1 MPEIQQSL
9 PKYLQIARHIRDR
22 ILRGDLPPGAEV
34 PSERQI
40 VAEWGVSR
48 PTATKALEVLRV
60 DGLVDARQGSGT
72 YVLEQD
78 QITRRARERYQRA
91 EETGR
96 IYPSNERAEILAAET
111 TTAPDHVALA
121 LGLEPSAPAVR
132 RQRVT
137 YRDDRPVELSTSWYT
152 PAMAARAPRLTER
165 ERIHEGTVAYVE
177 DVTGRRGRLARD
189 RMLARL
195 ATPDECTMLALT
207 APAAVLV
214 VYHLVYDMDD
224 RPLEFVEA
232 ICPPES
238 WTFEQEYSIRR

>member
-22 ILRGDLPPGAEV
+22 ILRGDLRPGDDV

-72 YVLEQD
+72 YVLQQD
-78 QITRRARERYQRA
+78 QITRRARDRYQRA

-96 IYPSNERAEILAAET
+96 IYPPNERAEIVAAET

-121 LGLEPSAPAVR
+121 LGLEPGATVLR

-137 YRDDRPVELSTSWYT
+137 HRDDRPVELSTSWY
-152 PAMAARAPRLTER
+152 AATLADRAPRLLAR
-165 ERIHEGTVAYVE
+165 DRIEEGTVSYVE
-177 DVTGRRGRLARD
+177 GTTGRRGRLARD

-195 ATPDECTMLALT
+195 ATPDESRLLGLRE
-207 APAAVLV
+207 PAAVLII
-214 VYHLVYDMDD
+214 YHLIYDMDD

-232 ICPPES
+232 VCPPDS